1 MRNWLRMGL
10 FLTYLSP
17 AYLSFYLSS
26 TYISLSSIYL
36 SIDHLSLFYHCISLL
51 LTNTFLKLLITY
63 PINVPIG
70 NFDIFSPFQL
80 LRESQLGMH

>member
-26 TYISLSSIYL
+26 TYEYLFIIYL
-36 SIDHLSLFYHCISLL
+36 SIYRSSISFLSLHFI
-51 LTNTFLKLLITY
+51 TFNKH
-63 PINVPIG
+63 
-70 NFDIFSPFQL
+70 IFKIAYYAPDKCAYGQF
-80 LRESQLGMH
+80 